1 MVSWSYNHCHVH
13 HGGCYKGVCRKVT
26 NPYAVVP
33 LLEASGYCGFWLYFI
48 RKIWS
53 VVTLC
58 GRWRWRGA
66 QKSFLRKTCK
76 FTRSFHTFWIWMVF
90 PEGRG
95 FRNRCSQNPGI
106 AKKGGGVWLMSRFV
120 CWIYRRI
127 PKTLLRHHPKI
138 DHHQQVNIFPKS
150 NHSFLKI
157 VIYALCVVP
166 LFDSSWYIWV
176 LCGTFGYFGF
186 FWVLLG
192 TLWYFWVLFGNFW
205 YFWYF
210 SALLS
215 TFGYF

>member
-106 AKKGGGVWLMSRFV
+106 AKKGGGSDSCQDLFV
-120 CWIYRRI
+120 GFIEESQKPYWGIT
-127 PKTLLRHHPKI
+127 PKLIITNKLTFSQKVI
-138 DHHQQVNIFPKS
+138 I
-150 NHSFLKI
+150 HS
-157 VIYALCVVP
+157 
-166 LFDSSWYIWV
+166 
-176 LCGTFGYFGF
+176 
-186 FWVLLG
+186 
-192 TLWYFWVLFGNFW
+192 
-205 YFWYF
+205 
-210 SALLS
+210 
-215 TFGYF
+215 